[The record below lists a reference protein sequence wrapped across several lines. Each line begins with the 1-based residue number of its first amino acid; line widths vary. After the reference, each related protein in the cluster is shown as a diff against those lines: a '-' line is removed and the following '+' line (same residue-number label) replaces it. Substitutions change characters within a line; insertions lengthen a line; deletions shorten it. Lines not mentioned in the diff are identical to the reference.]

1 MDLPFARVR
10 ALRHIAAAAAAWE
23 LRSVTPVPTGG
34 AAGETGVSV
43 RGSTMR
49 TTGGVSAD
57 DDRFIQRLEAGTLP
71 PVEFGH
77 RGHLRAGFLYL
88 RRHDFPGACVAMKR
102 AIQVFAATV
111 GKATLYHETL
121 TIAYLALIAE
131 RLFEEPAALPFEA
144 FIERYPELANREYF
158 ERYYPRG
165 TLDLAEARATFILPR
180 PRD

>member
-1 MDLPFARVR
+1 MGVPFARVGP
-10 ALRHIAAAAAAWE
+10 LRHIAATATGGE
-23 LRSVTPVPTGG
+23 LRSVTPVRPRS
-34 AAGETGVSV
+34 AAGENGVSV
-43 RGSTMR
+43 RESTTR
-49 TTGGVSAD
+49 GQGGMSAD
-57 DDRFIQRLEAGTLP
+57 DDRFIERLEAGTLP
-71 PVEFGH
+71 PAEFGH

-88 RRHDFPGACVAMKR
+88 RRHDFPDACVAMKR
-102 AIQVFAATV
+102 AIRGFATTI

-131 RLFEEPAALPFEA
+131 RLYEEPAALPFEA

-165 TLDLAEARATFILPR
+165 TLDTAEAKATFILPR